1 MANLYSQYAS
11 GLQFTA
17 GVLAGSSLGVSGLN
31 PVVDRLNSIA
41 PSDNLVSGTNLPF
54 YGTFGNLAA
63 GEGINI
69 GAGSVITGEDAS
81 ITNKGVA
88 KFAAGEGIDVFA
100 SAGTITYAGENATTT
115 NRGVASFNSTDFS
128 VSTGAVSLKN
138 KTSYFSIPG
147 IAFMPSLDGED
158 FTRGSNT
165 GTMNAHSSSIFLA
178 PVNLPHGAVVTSCVV
193 YGDAA
198 GETWTLI
205 RKSPDTSSSVTTMA
219 TAAFGTADTSI
230 TSATI
235 DNSDEA
241 YWIYTSSIDSGD
253 DIYGAVII
261 YTTDYI

>member
-115 NRGVASFNSTDFS
+115 NKGVASFTTADFT
-128 VSTGAVSLKN
+128 VSTGVVSLKN
-138 KTSYFSIPG
+138 KTSYWSVAG
-147 IAFMPSLDGED
+147 QGFMPQREQSDYNRGYLDGVMD
-158 FTRGSNT
+158 NDDGDNFTC
-165 GTMNAHSSSIFLA
+165 
-178 PVNLPHGAVVTSCVV
+178 PVQLPQGAIVTLVLV
-193 YGDAA
+193 YGSDSTNTFYLYRRAINSAA
-198 GETWTLI
+198 AA
-205 RKSPDTSSSVTTMA
+205 SAMA
-219 TAAFGTADTSI
+219 FQNVNTQDTSI
-230 TSATI
+230 SSATI
-235 DNSDEA
+235 DNSSYCYYLRWNGSTGDEC
-241 YWIYTSSIDSGD
+241 
-253 DIYGAVII
+253 YGARIN
-261 YTTDYI
+261 YTTDYD